1 MTSRTAV
8 LIYSTVT
15 TAPSASE
22 IRRTQSAAIPPSAGS
37 IAQSYIFL
45 ALDAAARSVG
55 IPPLVRSTPM
65 KTPPRNTR
73 LLHFVAADS
82 APGEYCRRSIDQ
94 KDQFRAGCCTRQIPH
109 SRAGIRHRCHMKSQ
123 KVPSPKDIKAA
134 AQAAAEAAQAAAETA
149 QAVASGAMRIPP
161 ASLQLAG
168 QIPDLVQNLAKATER
183 LNTALDRVER
193 YLALADPM
201 IRTMDALLPQ
211 LEALVATGNDVYKA
225 VSSVPG
231 VSTLGRLAT
240 RTTESPTRKRSS
252 KSRSTQ
258 RDS

>member
-1 MTSRTAV
+1 
-8 LIYSTVT
+8 
-15 TAPSASE
+15 
-22 IRRTQSAAIPPSAGS
+22 
-37 IAQSYIFL
+37 
-45 ALDAAARSVG
+45 
-55 IPPLVRSTPM
+55 
-65 KTPPRNTR
+65 
-73 LLHFVAADS
+73 
-82 APGEYCRRSIDQ
+82 
-94 KDQFRAGCCTRQIPH
+94 
-109 SRAGIRHRCHMKSQ
+109 
-123 KVPSPKDIKAA
+123 
-134 AQAAAEAAQAAAETA
+134 
-149 QAVASGAMRIPP
+149 MRIPP

-201 IRTMDALLPQ
+201 IRTMDALLPP

-240 RTTESPTRKRSS
+240 RTTEAPTRKRSS